1 MHYAASL
8 YVFTVCQ
15 GLFTAPK
22 PAYTT
27 PAAWVKVGFMD
38 ANLTPER
45 WSLEDLFGGP
55 QSPGF
60 KRALEELDEKAAAL
74 EKARDELSP
83 DLPPERFLDI
93 VRQVEELS
101 DLMHRVYAT
110 AGLWF
115 YEDTQNPE
123 AQALLARVRQKAAE
137 IENKTLFFE
146 LWFKD
151 LPDEAAARL
160 IAAAGGRYRYWLEQM
175 RSWKPYTL
183 SEGEEK
189 IVNLK
194 NATGRSALDT
204 LYDTITSRYKFALE
218 VDGESVTLTR
228 GELMV
233 YVRDP
238 RPEVRAA
245 AYRELYRVYAEDAPV
260 LAQIYQNIV
269 SDWKNEYL
277 EVRGFKSAIAVRN
290 KINDVPDAV
299 VETLLAVSRE
309 NAPLFQRYFRLKA
322 RVLGMERLR
331 RYDVYAPVTKAE
343 KRYPYAEAR
352 AMVDRA
358 FRAFDPRFA
367 ELAERVFARRHVDA
381 EVREGKSGGAFCW
394 TPAPGTVPW
403 VLLNYQG
410 RPDDVSTMAHEL
422 GHAVHGMLAGEHPVF
437 TFHATMPL
445 AETASTFAEML
456 LVDHL
461 LASEEDPEVR
471 RQVLFDQMD
480 GNYATIMRQAYF
492 ALFEVEAH
500 RLIPEGASADELK
513 AAYRQNLEDQFGEA
527 VELSDEFDWEW
538 ISIPHIYGTPFYVY
552 AYAFGQ
558 LLVLALYKRYQE
570 EGEAFKP
577 RLFRI
582 LEAGGSVAPAE
593 LLAREGFD
601 ITSPAFWQGGFDV
614 IADLL
619 ERLEAEA

>member
-1 MHYAASL
+1 MD
-8 YVFTVCQ
+8 
-15 GLFTAPK
+15 
-22 PAYTT
+22 TT
-27 PAAWVKVGFMD
+27 P
-38 ANLTPER
+38 TPER

-55 QSPGF
+55 QSPEF
-60 KRALEELDEKAAAL
+60 KKALEELDRRAAKL
-74 EKARDELSP
+74 QELRDELKP
-83 DLPPERFLDI
+83 GLPAERFLQI

-101 DLMHRVYAT
+101 DLMHRVYAA

-123 AQALLARVRQKAAE
+123 AQALLARVRQKSAE
-137 IENKTLFFE
+137 IENQTLFFE

-151 LPDEAAARL
+151 LPDEEAERL
-160 IAAAGGRYRYWLEQM
+160 IQAAGERYRYWLEQM
-175 RSWKPYTL
+175 RAWKPYTL

-194 NATGRSALDT
+194 NTTGRSALDT
-204 LYDTITSRYKFALE
+204 LYDTITSRYQFTLE
-218 VDGESVTLTR
+218 VDGETKTLTR

-233 YVRDP
+233 YARDS
-238 RPEVRAA
+238 RPEVREAA
-245 AYRELYRVYAEDAPV
+245 FRELYRVYAGDAPV

-290 KINDVPDAV
+290 KMNDLPDAV
-299 VETLLAVSRE
+299 VETLLAVSRQ

-331 RYDVYAPVTKAE
+331 RYDIYAPVTEAE
-343 KRYPYAEAR
+343 KRYDYAEAR
-352 AMVDRA
+352 RMVDEA
-358 FRAFDPRFA
+358 FAAFDPRFA
-367 ELAERVFARRHVDA
+367 ELAARVFERGHVDA
-381 EVREGKSGGAFCW
+381 EVRQGKSGGAFCW

-437 TFHATMPL
+437 TFHAPMPL

-456 LVDHL
+456 LVDYL
-461 LASEEDPEVR
+461 LENEPDAGVR

-480 GNYATIMRQAYF
+480 GNYATILRQAYF
-492 ALFEVEAH
+492 ALFEIETH
-500 RLIPEGASADELK
+500 KMIPAGATADELK
-513 AAYRQNLEDQFGEA
+513 AAYRRNLEEQFAGA
-527 VELSDEFDWEW
+527 VEVSDEFDWEW

-558 LLVLALYKRYQE
+558 LLVLALYKRYRE

-582 LEAGGSVAPAE
+582 LEAGGSAAPAE

-601 ITSPAFWQGGFDV
+601 ITTADFWQGGFDV
-614 IADLL
+614 IAELL
-619 ERLEAEA
+619 EKLEAESGA

>member
-1 MHYAASL
+1 
-8 YVFTVCQ
+8 
-15 GLFTAPK
+15 
-22 PAYTT
+22 
-27 PAAWVKVGFMD
+27 MD

-74 EKARDELSP
+74 EEARDELNP
-83 DLPPERFLDI
+83 DLPPERFLEI

-137 IENKTLFFE
+137 IENRALFFE

-160 IAAAGGRYRYWLEQM
+160 IAAAGERYRYWLEQM

-204 LYDTITSRYKFALE
+204 LYDTITSRYKFTLE

-331 RYDVYAPVTKAE
+331 RYDVYAPVTRAE

-352 AMVDRA
+352 AMVDQA

-367 ELAERVFARRHVDA
+367 ELAERVFARR
-381 EVREGKSGGAFCW
+381 
-394 TPAPGTVPW
+394 
-403 VLLNYQG
+403 
-410 RPDDVSTMAHEL
+410 
-422 GHAVHGMLAGEHPVF
+422 
-437 TFHATMPL
+437 
-445 AETASTFAEML
+445 
-456 LVDHL
+456 
-461 LASEEDPEVR
+461 
-471 RQVLFDQMD
+471 
-480 GNYATIMRQAYF
+480 
-492 ALFEVEAH
+492 
-500 RLIPEGASADELK
+500 
-513 AAYRQNLEDQFGEA
+513 
-527 VELSDEFDWEW
+527 
-538 ISIPHIYGTPFYVY
+538 
-552 AYAFGQ
+552 
-558 LLVLALYKRYQE
+558 
-570 EGEAFKP
+570 
-577 RLFRI
+577 
-582 LEAGGSVAPAE
+582 
-593 LLAREGFD
+593 
-601 ITSPAFWQGGFDV
+601 
-614 IADLL
+614 
-619 ERLEAEA
+619 

>member
-1 MHYAASL
+1 M
-8 YVFTVCQ
+8 VV
-15 GLFTAPK
+15 
-22 PAYTT
+22 
-27 PAAWVKVGFMD
+27 FMD
-38 ANLTPER
+38 STLTPQR

-60 KRALEELDEKAAAL
+60 KRALEELDQKAAAL
-74 EKARDELSP
+74 QAVRDELKPGLS
-83 DLPPERFLDI
+83 PERFLEI
-93 VRQVEELS
+93 VRQVEALS
-101 DLMHRVYAT
+101 DLMHRVYAA

-123 AQALLARVRQKAAE
+123 AQALLARVRQKSAE
-137 IENKTLFFE
+137 IENQTLFFE
-146 LWFKD
+146 LWFKN
-151 LPDEAAARL
+151 LPDDEAERL
-160 IAAAGGRYRYWLEQM
+160 IQAAGERYRYWLEQM
-175 RSWKPYTL
+175 RAWKPYTL

-204 LYDTITSRYKFALE
+204 LYDTITSRYEFTLE
-218 VDGESVTLTR
+218 VDGERKALTR

-233 YVRDP
+233 YARDP
-238 RPEVRAA
+238 RPEVREAA
-245 AYRELYRVYAEDAPV
+245 FRELYRVYSADAPV

-277 EVRGFKSAIAVRN
+277 EVRGFSSAISVRN
-290 KINDVPDAV
+290 KINDLPDEV
-299 VETLLAVSRE
+299 VETLLEVSRK

-322 RVLGMERLR
+322 RVLGMEQLR
-331 RYDVYAPVTKAE
+331 RYDVYAPVTEAE
-343 KRYPYAEAR
+343 KRYDYAEAR
-352 AMVDRA
+352 RMVDEA
-358 FRAFDPRFA
+358 FAAFDPRFA
-367 ELAERVFARRHVDA
+367 ELAARVFERRHVDA
-381 EVREGKSGGAFCW
+381 EVRQGKSGGAFCW

-437 TFHATMPL
+437 TFHAPMPL

-461 LASEEDPEVR
+461 LASEPDAAVR

-492 ALFEVEAH
+492 ALFEIEAH
-500 RLIPEGASADELK
+500 RMIPEGASADEVK
-513 AAYRQNLEDQFGEA
+513 AAYRANLEEQFAGA

-558 LLVLALYKRYQE
+558 LLVLALYKRYRE
-570 EGEAFKP
+570 EGVAFKP

-582 LEAGGSVAPAE
+582 LEAGGSVAPVE

-601 ITSPAFWQGGFDV
+601 ITTAEFWQGGFDV
-614 IADLL
+614 IAELL
-619 ERLEAEA
+619 ERLEQESS

>member
-1 MHYAASL
+1 ME
-8 YVFTVCQ
+8 TN
-15 GLFTAPK
+15 P
-22 PAYTT
+22 
-27 PAAWVKVGFMD
+27 
-38 ANLTPER
+38 TPER
-45 WSLEDLFGGP
+45 WSLADLFGGP
-55 QSPGF
+55 QSPEF
-60 KRALEELDEKAAAL
+60 KRALEELDSRAAKL
-74 EKARDELSP
+74 QKLRDELKP
-83 DLPPERFLDI
+83 GLVPERFLQI

-101 DLMHRVYAT
+101 DLMHRVYAA

-123 AQALLARVRQKAAE
+123 AQALLAQVRQKSAE

-151 LPDEAAARL
+151 LPDEEAERL
-160 IAAAGGRYRYWLEQM
+160 IQAAGERYRYWLEQM
-175 RSWKPYTL
+175 RAWKPYTL

-204 LYDTITSRYKFALE
+204 LYDTITSRYQFTLE
-218 VDGESVTLTR
+218 VDGEVKTLTR

-233 YVRDP
+233 YARDP
-238 RPEVRAA
+238 RPEVREAA
-245 AYRELYRVYAEDAPV
+245 FRELYRVYAGDAPV

-269 SDWKNEYL
+269 TDWKNEYL
-277 EVRGFKSAIAVRN
+277 EVRGFSSAISVRN
-290 KINDVPDAV
+290 KMNDLPDEV
-299 VETLLAVSRE
+299 VETLLAVSRQ

-331 RYDVYAPVTKAE
+331 RYDIYAPVTEAE
-343 KRYPYAEAR
+343 KRYDYAEAR
-352 AMVDRA
+352 RMVDEA
-358 FRAFDPRFA
+358 FAAFDPRFA
-367 ELAERVFARRHVDA
+367 ELAARVFERGHVDA
-381 EVREGKSGGAFCW
+381 EVRQGKSGGAFCW
-394 TPAPGTVPW
+394 TPAPGTIPW

-437 TFHATMPL
+437 TFHAPMPL

-456 LVDHL
+456 LVDYL
-461 LASEEDPEVR
+461 LENEPDAGVR

-480 GNYATIMRQAYF
+480 GNYATILRQAYF
-492 ALFEVEAH
+492 ALFEIEAH
-500 RLIPEGASADELK
+500 QMIPAGASAEEIK
-513 AAYRQNLEDQFGEA
+513 AAYRRSLKEQFGEA
-527 VELSDEFDWEW
+527 VEVSDEFDWEW

-558 LLVLALYKRYQE
+558 LLVLALYKRYRE

-601 ITSPAFWQGGFDV
+601 ITTADFWQGGFDV
-614 IADLL
+614 IAELL
-619 ERLEAEA
+619 EKLERESE